1 MLKFQAIEDKRLLI
15 INCPPELDYAYASS
29 VLTKVYFENDGKYS
43 SYNSFVNLSALE
55 RNNLNINAYME
66 SMRVYLSMKPKD
78 IPVRIAVLVRPE
90 FMETFSTVHKVTSE
104 FNNISLLISPYHEQ
118 CASFLNLDSNE
129 LLSFAG
135 AAFRN

>member
-29 VLTKVYFENDGKYS
+29 ILTKVYFENGGKYS

-55 RNNLNINAYME
+55 RNSLNVNAYME

-104 FNNISLLISPYHEQ
+104 FNNISALISSDQTE
-118 CASFLNLDSNE
+118 CASFLCVAQEDLPIMQ
-129 LLSFAG
+129 
-135 AAFRN
+135 